1 MGAAGRPR
9 YSREVSRVAARQ
21 PGRMPFVL
29 LVVGLLAGSLVC
41 LLVVNTTLATGA
53 IKINALAQANSVS
66 TQRLQQLRQTI
77 AADQSAGVLEREAMA
92 LGMRPDPRLTFVDL
106 RSRGLTS
113 QPGGATLARTAAA
126 ASGRHHARQH
136 VT

>member
-1 MGAAGRPR
+1 M
-9 YSREVSRVAARQ
+9 SHVASSQ

-29 LVVGLLAGSLVC
+29 LVVGLLAASLIC

-53 IKINALAQANSVS
+53 IQINGLTQANSVS

-77 AADQSAGVLEREAMA
+77 AAEQSAAVLEREAMA

-106 RSRGLTS
+106 RNHGLAG
-113 QPGGATLARTAAA
+113 QPGRATLA
-126 ASGRHHARQH
+126 ASGRHQARRH
-136 VT
+136 GA